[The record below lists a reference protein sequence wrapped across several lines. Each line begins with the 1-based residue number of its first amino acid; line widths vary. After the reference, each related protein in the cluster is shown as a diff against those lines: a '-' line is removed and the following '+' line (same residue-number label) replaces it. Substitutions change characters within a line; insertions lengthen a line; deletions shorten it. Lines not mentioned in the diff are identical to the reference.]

1 VLLEKND
8 INLLNVKGR
17 EYLSQ
22 FIFTNVIT

>member
-17 EYLSQ
+17 EYLSK